1 MKTKFFFF
9 LLLCCSVI
17 TFAQKTITGKVKN
30 SEGDAVPSAS
40 VTIEEK
46 GKDAIIAYAITNSK
60 GEYKVT
66 FTSADSSVDLK
77 IKAFNHKP
85 VTQSV
90 QNTSQNLD
98 FTLSAEATEIEEIQL
113 KTRLITK
120 RGDTISYDIQSFD
133 TKNDRTLADV
143 LKRMPGI
150 EVNKDGSILYQG
162 QPLSKFYV
170 NGKDLMEGG
179 YGVVNNALPKDA
191 VQKVE
196 VLENHQPVK
205 ILQDKVPSDQ
215 AAINI
220 KLKKQVT
227 MTGRGEVGVGISDPA
242 IWNVKLTPMF
252 FGQKNQWVVNYKTNN
267 TGETVENEGNMF
279 AMGNRWEGRR
289 SNASQNSWLGVERA
303 SVPNLPEKRYLM
315 NNIHFLSA
323 NLLTTPFKNKE
334 WELKANASYVNN
346 AVERESYEETFFKK
360 ENFTEVSVRDNNLY
374 TNKAKG
380 ELIFTK
386 NAKQGFFK
394 NVTSF
399 NQFWNEDRAA
409 ISLQN
414 SLDNALNKD
423 SRQSLSSPTSSFQNS
438 LSTIIPLKSK
448 MLNVMSYISY
458 QDDNQ
463 LLRVAPGNYV
473 FYPEEISGPGNIP
486 VVQNLFGGFATVTQ
500 DFGMK
505 TLEANHS
512 ATMGFTK
519 KFWTFTPEIGFNYTS
534 NNLDSEILELANSA
548 SSQRREEF
556 TNDLRFSRAVP
567 YAGLGVNYKSE
578 SWTVGIQLPVN
589 YNMIRAEDAARMVD
603 KSFNRTTFEPSGF
616 VQYSFASFWKAAVS
630 GNWNYNFAAIDDL
643 YAGILM
649 SRPTSFSA
657 MNPAN
662 PLSETES
669 KRVGSRLEYRNPLNN
684 LFFNVN
690 YSLSQTDRNLIADV
704 NRGFGLGII
713 SYIEQDNRTVT
724 NSQSA
729 EIGKYFPK
737 FKSNLSLSFRN
748 SASTSDNARGGQI
761 FENKNSTQNLTFK
774 LNNAYFSWMTLD
786 YNFTTG
792 WGKNRS
798 SIGDSETDSFNHNL
812 ALTLYPVENHS
823 VTLNWDQLN
832 YSSGAQNFKNG
843 FYDLTYQYAWTAKK
857 IDFELKWLNIA
868 NKKVFERVFDDA
880 FTYSFEQIRIRPS
893 QVMVAVKFNFK

>member
-1 MKTKFFFF
+1 MKTKFLIF
-9 LLLCCSVI
+9 LLFCCSVI
-17 TFAQKTITGKVKN
+17 TFAQKTISGKIKN
-30 SEGDAVPSAS
+30 SDGEFVPSAS
-40 VTIEEK
+40 VTVEEK

-66 FTSADSSVDLK
+66 FTSAESDVDLK

-85 VTQSV
+85 VTRSV

-98 FTLSAEATEIEEIQL
+98 FTLDTEATEIKEIQL

-133 TKNDRTLADV
+133 SKNDRTLADV

-289 SNASQNSWLGVERA
+289 SNASQNSWLSVERA
-303 SVPNLPEKRYLM
+303 AVPNLPEKRYLM

-323 NLLTTPFKNKE
+323 NLLTSPFKNKE

-360 ENFTEVSVRDNNLY
+360 ENFTEFNVRDNNLY

-380 ELIFTK
+380 EIIFTK
-386 NAKQGFFK
+386 NAKEGFFK

-399 NQFWNEDRAA
+399 NQFWNEDRAS
-409 ISLQN
+409 INLKN
-414 SLDNALNKD
+414 SVDDLLNKN
-423 SRQSLSSPTSSFQNS
+423 SRQTLSSPTRSFQNS

-463 LLRVAPGNYV
+463 LLRVTPGNYV
-473 FYPEEISGPGNIP
+473 FYPEFVTGPGSVPVFNNI
-486 VVQNLFGGFATVTQ
+486 FADLPEVSQ

-505 TLEANHS
+505 TFEANHS

-519 KFWTFTPEIGFNYTS
+519 KFWTFTPEIGFNYTGNS
-534 NNLDSEILELANSA
+534 LNSEILEFANA
-548 SSQRREEF
+548 PYNQRREDF
-556 TNDLRFSRAVP
+556 SNDLRFREAVP
-567 YAGLGVNYKSE
+567 YVGLGVNYKSE
-578 SWTVGIQLPVN
+578 AWTVGIQLPVN
-589 YNMIRAEDAARMVD
+589 YNMITAEDAGRSVNKDFD
-603 KSFNRTTFEPSGF
+603 KITFEPSGF
-616 VQYSFASFWKAAVS
+616 VQYSFASFWKAALS
-630 GNWNYNFAAIDDL
+630 GNWNYNFATINDL
-643 YAGILM
+643 YGGILM

-657 MNPAN
+657 MNPDN

-669 KRVGSRLEYRNPLNN
+669 KRAGSRIEYRNPLNN

-690 YSLSQTDRNLIADV
+690 YSLSQTDRNLIADID
-704 NRGFGLGII
+704 RGIGFGII
-713 SYIEQDNRTVT
+713 SYIEQDNKIVS

-748 SASTSDNARGGQI
+748 STTTSDNARGGEI

-792 WGKNRS
+792 WGKNS
-798 SIGDSETDSFNHNL
+798 STFGDSETGSFNHNL
-812 ALTLYPVENHS
+812 GLTVYPVENHS

-832 YSSGAQNFKNG
+832 YSSGDQNFKNG
-843 FYDLTYQYAWTAKK
+843 FYDLTYQYAWAAKK
-857 IDFELKWLNIA
+857 VDFELKWLNIA

-880 FTYSFEQIRIRPS
+880 FTYSFERIRIRPS
-893 QVMVAVKFNFK
+893 QFMVAVKFNFK

>member
-1 MKTKFFFF
+1 MKTKFLIF
-9 LLLCCSVI
+9 LLFCCSVI
-17 TFAQKTITGKVKN
+17 TFAQKTISGKIKN
-30 SEGDAVPSAS
+30 SDGEFVPSAS
-40 VTIEEK
+40 VTVEEK

-66 FTSADSSVDLK
+66 FTSAESDVDLK

-85 VTQSV
+85 VTRSV

-98 FTLSAEATEIEEIQL
+98 FTLDTEATEIKEIQL

-133 TKNDRTLADV
+133 SKNDRTLADV

-289 SNASQNSWLGVERA
+289 SNASQNSWLSVERA
-303 SVPNLPEKRYLM
+303 AVPNLPEKRYLM

-323 NLLTTPFKNKE
+323 NLLTSPFKNKE

-360 ENFTEVSVRDNNLY
+360 ENFTEFNIRDNNLY

-380 ELIFTK
+380 EIIFTK
-386 NAKQGFFK
+386 NAKEGFFK

-399 NQFWNEDRAA
+399 NQFWNEDRAS
-409 ISLQN
+409 INLKN
-414 SLDNALNKD
+414 SEDDLLNKN
-423 SRQSLSSPTSSFQNS
+423 SRQTLSSPTGSFQNS

-463 LLRVAPGNYV
+463 LLRVTPGNYV
-473 FYPEEISGPGNIP
+473 FYPELVTGPGSVPVFNNI
-486 VVQNLFGGFATVTQ
+486 FADLPEVSQ

-505 TLEANHS
+505 TFEANHS

-519 KFWTFTPEIGFNYTS
+519 KFWTFTPEIGFNYTGNS
-534 NNLDSEILELANSA
+534 LNSEILEFANA
-548 SSQRREEF
+548 PYNQRREDF
-556 TNDLRFSRAVP
+556 SNDLRFREAVP
-567 YAGLGVNYKSE
+567 YVGLGVNYKSE
-578 SWTVGIQLPVN
+578 AWTVGIQLPVN
-589 YNMIRAEDAARMVD
+589 YNMITAEDAGRSVNKDFD
-603 KSFNRTTFEPSGF
+603 KITFEPSGF
-616 VQYSFASFWKAAVS
+616 VQYSFASFWKAALS
-630 GNWNYNFAAIDDL
+630 GNWNYNFATINDL
-643 YAGILM
+643 YGGILM

-657 MNPAN
+657 MNPDN

-669 KRVGSRLEYRNPLNN
+669 KRAGSRIEYRNPLNN

-690 YSLSQTDRNLIADV
+690 YSLSQTDRNLIADID
-704 NRGFGLGII
+704 RGIGFGII
-713 SYIEQDNRTVT
+713 SYIEQDNQIVS

-748 SASTSDNARGGQI
+748 STTTSDNARGGEI

-792 WGKNRS
+792 WGKNS
-798 SIGDSETDSFNHNL
+798 STFGDSETGSFNHNL
-812 ALTLYPVENHS
+812 GLTVYPVENHS

-832 YSSGAQNFKNG
+832 YSSGDQNFKNG
-843 FYDLTYQYAWTAKK
+843 FYDLTYQYAWAAKK
-857 IDFELKWLNIA
+857 VDFELKWLNIA

-880 FTYSFEQIRIRPS
+880 FTYSFERIRIRPS
-893 QVMVAVKFNFK
+893 QFMVAVKFNFK

>member
-1 MKTKFFFF
+1 MKTKFLIF
-9 LLLCCSVI
+9 LLFCCSVI
-17 TFAQKTITGKVKN
+17 TFAQKTISGKIKN
-30 SEGDAVPSAS
+30 SDGEFVPSAS
-40 VTIEEK
+40 VTVEEK

-66 FTSADSSVDLK
+66 FTSAESDVDLK

-85 VTQSV
+85 VTRSV

-98 FTLSAEATEIEEIQL
+98 FTLDTEATEIKEIQL

-133 TKNDRTLADV
+133 SKNDRTLADV

-289 SNASQNSWLGVERA
+289 SNASQNSWLSVERA
-303 SVPNLPEKRYLM
+303 AVPNLPEKRYLM

-323 NLLTTPFKNKE
+323 NLLTSPFKNKE

-360 ENFTEVSVRDNNLY
+360 ENFTEFNIRDNNLY

-380 ELIFTK
+380 EIIFTK
-386 NAKQGFFK
+386 NAKEGFFK

-399 NQFWNEDRAA
+399 NQFWNEDRAS
-409 ISLQN
+409 INLKN
-414 SLDNALNKD
+414 SEDDLLNKN
-423 SRQSLSSPTSSFQNS
+423 SRQTLSSPTGSFQNS

-463 LLRVAPGNYV
+463 LLRVTPGSYV
-473 FYPEEISGPGNIP
+473 FYPELAAGPGSVPVFNNI
-486 VVQNLFGGFATVTQ
+486 FADLPEVSQ

-505 TLEANHS
+505 TFEANHS

-519 KFWTFTPEIGFNYTS
+519 KFWTFTPEIGFNYTGNS
-534 NNLDSEILELANSA
+534 LNSEILEFANA
-548 SSQRREEF
+548 PYNQRREDF
-556 TNDLRFSRAVP
+556 SNDLRFTEAVP
-567 YAGLGVNYKSE
+567 YVGLGVNYKSE
-578 SWTVGIQLPVN
+578 AWTVGIQLPVN
-589 YNMIRAEDAARMVD
+589 YNMITAEDAGRSVNKDFD
-603 KSFNRTTFEPSGF
+603 KITFEPSGF
-616 VQYSFASFWKAAVS
+616 VQYSFASFWKAALS
-630 GNWNYNFAAIDDL
+630 GNWNYNFATINDL
-643 YAGILM
+643 YGGILM

-657 MNPAN
+657 MNPDN

-669 KRVGSRLEYRNPLNN
+669 KRAGSRIEYRNPLNN

-690 YSLSQTDRNLIADV
+690 YSLSQTDRNLIADID
-704 NRGFGLGII
+704 RGIGFGII
-713 SYIEQDNRTVT
+713 SYIEQDNQIVS

-748 SASTSDNARGGQI
+748 STTTSDNARGGEI

-792 WGKNRS
+792 WGKNS
-798 SIGDSETDSFNHNL
+798 STFGDSETGSFNHNL
-812 ALTLYPVENHS
+812 GLTVYPVENHS

-832 YSSGAQNFKNG
+832 YSSGDQNFKNG
-843 FYDLTYQYAWTAKK
+843 FYDLTYQYAWAAKK
-857 IDFELKWLNIA
+857 VDFELKWLNIA

-880 FTYSFEQIRIRPS
+880 FTYSFERIRIRPS
-893 QVMVAVKFNFK
+893 QFMVAVKFNFK